1 MNLNIFKRIADLEAK
16 VQELSGQHD
25 KLRIAAASNADFICE
40 LQAVMKSVTQAKQTD
55 ADQAAK
61 RKAYARA
68 YYLKKKAEREGRKH
82 INFVKVSK

>member
-16 VQELSGQHD
+16 MTQ
-25 KLRIAAASNADFICE
+25 
-40 LQAVMKSVTQAKQTD
+40 LQAMLAKPTD
-55 ADQAAK
+55 PDQAAK

>member
-1 MNLNIFKRIADLEAK
+1 MNLNIFKRIADLEAE
-16 VQELSGQHD
+16 VERLSRLIDGQSVWTLELSD
-25 KLRIAAASNADFICE
+25 KLSK
-40 LQAVMKSVTQAKQTD
+40 LHQAKQTD
-55 ADQAAK
+55 PDQAAK

>member
-1 MNLNIFKRIADLEAK
+1 MNLNIFKRIADLEEAM
-16 VQELSGQHD
+16 LSIRAEQSALSD
-25 KLRIAAASNADFICE
+25 KLAQ
-40 LQAVMKSVTQAKQTD
+40 LQAAKPTD
-55 ADQAAK
+55 PDKVAK